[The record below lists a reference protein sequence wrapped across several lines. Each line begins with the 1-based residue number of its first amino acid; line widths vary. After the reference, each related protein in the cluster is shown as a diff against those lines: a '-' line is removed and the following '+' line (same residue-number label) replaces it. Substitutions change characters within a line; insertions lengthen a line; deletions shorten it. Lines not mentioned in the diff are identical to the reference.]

1 MINFNNVTFIKSC
14 PTRKEKPQVVKSEV
28 LIVGKSNVGKSSLI
42 NAMTNKKKMAF
53 TSSKPGHTRL
63 LNYYDIDNQFYI
75 VDAPGYGYAK
85 GGLDL
90 DRLFAEMMESYF
102 DNNKELKLVLILLDA
117 RRELSADDQEI
128 IDFVKESK
136 VSYFIVITKY
146 DKVNQKE
153 KAALNK
159 RLAAEGFNKEQVF
172 YTSSLNNDGLSLL
185 KKEIEKAIQFSK
197 IRKSGEEEE

>member
-1 MINFNNVTFIKSC
+1 MINFNNVTFVKSC
-14 PTRKEKPQVVKSEV
+14 PTRKEKPQVQKSEV

-42 NAMTNKKKMAF
+42 NALCNKKKMAF

-63 LNYYDIDNQFYI
+63 LNYYDIDNKFYL

-90 DRLFAEMMESYF
+90 DRLFASMMESYF
-102 DNNKELKLVLILLDA
+102 DNNNELKLVLILLDA
-117 RRELSADDQEI
+117 RRELSADDHEI
-128 IDFVKESK
+128 IDFVKESN
-136 VSYFIVITKY
+136 VSYLIVVTKF

-159 RLAAEGFNKEQVF
+159 HLASEGFKKEQVF
-172 YTSSLNNDGLSLL
+172 FTSSLNNGGLNLL
-185 KKEIEKAIQFSK
+185 KKEIEKSI
-197 IRKSGEEEE
+197 

>member
-1 MINFNNVTFIKSC
+1 MINFANVSFIKSC
-14 PTRKEKPQVVKSEV
+14 PNRKEKPQDLKPEV

-42 NAMTNKKKMAF
+42 NALCQKKRLAF

-63 LNYYDIDNQFYI
+63 LNYYDIDGKFFL

-90 DRLFAEMMESYF
+90 DRLFANMMESYF
-102 DNNKELKLVLILLDA
+102 DNNQELKLVLILLDA
-117 RRELSADDQEI
+117 RRELSNDDQEI
-128 IDFVKESK
+128 ISFVKESNYP
-136 VSYFIVITKY
+136 YFLVITKL

-159 RLAAEGFNKEQVF
+159 HLKSLGLTGDNVF
-172 YTSSLNNDGLSLL
+172 YTSALNNDGLNLL
-185 KKEIEKAIQFSK
+185 KKGIEKSL
-197 IRKSGEEEE
+197 

>member
-1 MINFNNVTFIKSC
+1 MINFTNVTFVKSC
-14 PTRKEKPQVVKSEV
+14 PTRKEKPQVSKSEV

-42 NAMTNKKKMAF
+42 NALCARKKMAF

-63 LNYYDIDNQFYI
+63 LNYYDIDNQFYM

-117 RRELSADDQEI
+117 RRELSLDDQEI
-128 IDFVKESK
+128 ISYVRESN
-136 VSYFIVITKY
+136 VNFYLVITKY

-159 RLAAEGFNKEQVF
+159 RLVMEGFNKEQVYF
-172 YTSSLNNDGLSLL
+172 TSSLNNDGLNLL
-185 KKEIEKAIQFSK
+185 KKGIEKAL
-197 IRKSGEEEE
+197 

>member
-1 MINFNNVTFIKSC
+1 MINFANVSFIKSC
-14 PTRKEKPQVVKSEV
+14 PNRKEKPQDLKPEV

-42 NAMTNKKKMAF
+42 NALCQKKRLAF

-63 LNYYDIDNQFYI
+63 LNYYDIDGKFYL

-90 DRLFAEMMESYF
+90 DRLFANMMESYF
-102 DNNKELKLVLILLDA
+102 DNNQELKLVLILLDA
-117 RRELSADDQEI
+117 RRELSNDDQEI
-128 IDFVKESK
+128 ISFVKESNYP
-136 VSYFIVITKY
+136 YFLVITKL

-159 RLAAEGFNKEQVF
+159 HLKSLGLTGDNVF
-172 YTSSLNNDGLSLL
+172 YTSALNNDGLNLL
-185 KKEIEKAIQFSK
+185 KKGIEKSL
-197 IRKSGEEEE
+197 

>member
-1 MINFNNVTFIKSC
+1 MINFTQANFVKSC
-14 PTRKEKPQVVKSEV
+14 PNRNEKPQDLKPEV

-42 NAMTNKKKMAF
+42 NALTNKKRLAF

-63 LNYYDIDNQFYI
+63 LNYYDIDNSFYI

-102 DNNKELKLVLILLDA
+102 DNNNELKLVLILLDA
-117 RRELSADDQEI
+117 RRELSIDDQEI
-128 IDFVKESK
+128 ISFVKENNVK
-136 VSYFIVITKY
+136 YFIVITKY

-159 RLAAEGFNKEQVF
+159 RLNNEGFSKEQVF

-185 KKEIEKAIQFSK
+185 KKEIEKSI
-197 IRKSGEEEE
+197 

>member
-1 MINFNNVTFIKSC
+1 MINFNNVSF
-14 PTRKEKPQVVKSEV
+14 VKSTPSVKERPQDQFPEV

-42 NAMTNKKKMAF
+42 NALCNKKKMAF

-63 LNYYDIDNQFYI
+63 LNYYDIDGKFYM

-90 DRLFAEMMESYF
+90 DRLFAKMMESYF
-102 DNNKELKLVLILLDA
+102 DNNYELKLVLILLDA
-117 RRELSADDQEI
+117 RRELSLDDQEI
-128 IDFVKESK
+128 IDFVKESN
-136 VSYFIVITKY
+136 VGYFIVVTKY

-159 RLAAEGFNKEQVF
+159 RLSAEGFNKEQIF
-172 YTSSLNNDGLSLL
+172 YTSSLNNDGLNLL
-185 KKEIEKAIQFSK
+185 KKGIEKSI
-197 IRKSGEEEE
+197 

>member
-1 MINFNNVTFIKSC
+1 MINFTNVNFIKSC
-14 PTRKEKPQVVKSEV
+14 PNRKEKPQDLKPEV

-42 NAMTNKKKMAF
+42 NALCNKKRLAF

-63 LNYYDIDNQFYI
+63 LNYYDVDNKFYL

-90 DRLFAEMMESYF
+90 DKLFASMMESYF
-102 DNNKELKLVLILLDA
+102 DNNNELKLVLILLDA
-117 RRELSADDQEI
+117 RRDISQDDQEI
-128 IDFVKESK
+128 IDFVKESAYP
-136 VSYFIVITKY
+136 YFIVITKI

-159 RLAAEGFNKEQVF
+159 RLKAQSFANECVF
-172 YTSSLNNDGLSLL
+172 YTSSLDNEGLAQL
-185 KKEIEKAIQFSK
+185 KKGIEKSL
-197 IRKSGEEEE
+197 

>member
-1 MINFNNVTFIKSC
+1 MINFTNVTFVKSC
-14 PTRKEKPQVVKSEV
+14 PTRKEKPQVTKSEV

-42 NAMTNKKKMAF
+42 NALCARKKMAF

-63 LNYYDIDNQFYI
+63 LNYYDIDNQFYM

-102 DNNKELKLVLILLDA
+102 DDNKELKLVLILLDA
-117 RRELSADDQEI
+117 RRELSLDDQEI
-128 IDFVKESK
+128 INYVKESN
-136 VSYFIVITKY
+136 VNFYIVITKY

-159 RLAAEGFNKEQVF
+159 RLTMEGFNKEQVYF
-172 YTSSLNNDGLSLL
+172 TSSLNNDGLNLL
-185 KKEIEKAIQFSK
+185 KKGIEKAL
-197 IRKSGEEEE
+197 

>member
-1 MINFNNVTFIKSC
+1 MINFNNVTFVKSC
-14 PTRKEKPQVVKSEV
+14 PTRKEKPQVQESEV

-42 NAMTNKKKMAF
+42 NALCNKKKMAF

-63 LNYYDIDNQFYI
+63 LNYYDIDGVFYM

-90 DRLFAEMMESYF
+90 DRLFANMMESYF
-102 DNNKELKLVLILLDA
+102 DNNNELKLVLILLDA
-117 RRELSADDQEI
+117 RRELSVDDQEI
-128 IDFVKESK
+128 IDFVKESN
-136 VSYFIVITKY
+136 VSYFIVVTKY

-159 RLAAEGFNKEQVF
+159 RLAVEGFDKEQIF
-172 YTSSLNNDGLSLL
+172 YTSSLNNDGLNLL
-185 KKEIEKAIQFSK
+185 KKGIEKAL
-197 IRKSGEEEE
+197 